1 MQLNLFLMILLLLP
15 LPGAAL
21 AQSATE
27 KPRAEAEKPPA
38 AATLRPGVARQMKV
52 PVTAQQEAFRRAVG
66 VHGGVSFEKLRTM
79 RLQAERDAARR
90 RQAPESSVGQN
101 DRDYRRQPA
110 DCDDR
115 DRSVHPGQ
123 AEVCNFKDDNCDG
136 SVDEGVTW
144 TVWRDQDGDGFGDP
158 DQRVLTCPVGE
169 ALANVA
175 LNDRDCDDTDRAR
188 NPSLGTCP

>member
-1 MQLNLFLMILLLLP
+1 MRLNLCLMVLLLLA
-15 LPGAAL
+15 LPGPAFAQAAK
-21 AQSATE
+21 E
-27 KPRAEAEKPPA
+27 KPRVEAEKPAA
-38 AATLRPGVARQMKV
+38 AATLRPGVARQVRV

-66 VHGGVSFEKLRTM
+66 VRGGVSFEKLRTM

-90 RQAPESSVGQN
+90 RQAPESSVPQN
-101 DRDYRRQPA
+101 DRDYHRQPA

>member
-1 MQLNLFLMILLLLP
+1 MRLSLSLMLLLVLS

-21 AQSATE
+21 AQAAGE
-27 KPRAEAEKPPA
+27 KPRVEAEKPPA
-38 AATLRPGVARQMKV
+38 AATLRPGLARQLKT
-52 PVTAQQEAFRRAVG
+52 PATGQQDAFRRAVG
-66 VHGGVSFEKLRTM
+66 VRGGVSFEKLRAM
-79 RLQAERDAARR
+79 RLQAERDAAGG
-90 RQAPESSVGQN
+90 RQGPEAIVPQN

-123 AEVCNFKDDNCDG
+123 VEVCNFRDDNCDG

-158 DQRVLTCPVGE
+158 RQPVLTCPVGE

-175 LNDRDCDDTDRAR
+175 LNDRDCDDADRAR